1 MGLAL
6 NTSHPLYAN
15 LKALVCV
22 DDDNVIK
29 DLVNTG
35 TTFNVD
41 GAVVIGTG
49 TYGRH
54 FRTLNNGF
62 SPSLVT
68 PISPPSISG
77 ANQTII
83 LVVNNIAGSGGSN
96 PAVMFG
102 GEHGTPFQRS
112 SGGTTGITFGRY
124 NSGLGSVQFTTE
136 TANTIANGAH
146 TVCFSR
152 TGTTAYSLFKDGA
165 SVATGGQIGNSTSA
179 GYFSAFGGES
189 GQSSTGA
196 DFVYAII
203 YDKALSLAEYQEIH
217 SNLAAGNVSS
227 LFTGGGDTTAPTL
240 TSPTGTQTGST
251 TASGTVS
258 TNEANGT
265 LYRFASINAT
275 ETAATVKAA
284 ALTTTVT
291 ATGTQSVSFT
301 GLSPSTT
308 YYAHYVHRDAAG
320 NDSTRVSSSSF
331 TTTAGGDTTAPILTS
346 PTGAGGVL
354 SATGTVSTNEAN
366 GTLYFYCS
374 ANATETASTVV
385 ASGSSQVVTTT
396 GTQSVNF
403 GAQTAGTRYAHY
415 VHDDAA
421 TNRSTRV
428 SSTGFAVTAA
438 GIITSSPLAL
448 NNGVLH
454 TNAPFE
460 CYVNNATTGALVV
473 KKSSLTSHAT
483 TAVVAFNDAAVIS
496 GTLYSIRWR
505 RTDTGA
511 EGLERLTAT

>member
-6 NTSHPLYAN
+6 NTSHPCYAN

-29 DLVNTG
+29 DLVNTS

-41 GAVVIGTG
+41 GAVTIGTG

-68 PISPPSISG
+68 PVSPPSLSNTNVSIVF
-77 ANQTII
+77 
-83 LVVNNIAGSGGSN
+83 VVNNISGAGGGN

-102 GEHGTPFQRS
+102 GGIGTPFQRS
-112 SGGTTGITFGRY
+112 SGGTTGVSFGRY
-124 NSGLGSVQFTTE
+124 NSGTGSVQFTAE
-136 TANTIANGAH
+136 TANTIGNGAH
-146 TVCFSR
+146 TLCFTR
-152 TGTTAYSLFKDGA
+152 TGTTSYALYKDGA
-165 SVATGGQIGNSTSA
+165 SVATGGQIGNDTNP
-179 GYFSAFGGES
+179 GYFGAFGGES

-203 YDKALSLAEYQEIH
+203 YDKVLSLSEYQEIH
-217 SNLAAGNVSS
+217 NNLGANNASS
-227 LFTGGGDTTAPTL
+227 LFATSGDTTAPTL

-265 LYRFASINAT
+265 LYRYASINAT
-275 ETAATVKAA
+275 ETVSTVKAA

-291 ATGTQSVSFT
+291 ATGTQSVTFT

-331 TTTAGGDTTAPILTS
+331 TTTAGGDTTPPTLTS
-346 PTGAGGVL
+346 PTGTGGVL
-354 SATGTVSTNEAN
+354 SATGTVSTNEGN

-374 ANATETASTVV
+374 ANSTETASTVV
-385 ASGSSQVVTTT
+385 ASGSSQAVTGT

-421 TNRSTRV
+421 TNRSARV
-428 SSTGFAVTAA
+428 SSSAFTVTAA
-438 GIITSSPLAL
+438 GILTSSPLAL

-473 KKSSLTSHAT
+473 KKTGLTSHAT
-483 TAVVAFNDAAVIS
+483 TAVVVFNDAAIVS
-496 GTLYSIRWR
+496 GTQYSIRWR